1 MTASA
6 RSTSARSRE
15 SSKPHPYPLWSP
27 RFWHG
32 MRFGDWICLL
42 WENGFRVHPIRW
54 VMALLI
60 SLTTLFIIVMALMQR
75 WRYGRQ
81 VDATPVAPPIFIIG
95 HWRSGTTYLHELMV
109 LDDRF
114 AFPTTYQCFAPD
126 HFLVSEWLFARW
138 CGFLLPKQRPMD
150 NVSAGWQRPQEDE
163 FALLT
168 MGARTPYR
176 RMAFPNNP
184 PPDMAYLNM
193 EGLSEAELDKWSGAM
208 KSFVRAISFRSPRR
222 VILKSPTHTGRVAL
236 LARIFPGAQFIHISR
251 DPFALFPSTCRLW
264 KSLDA
269 VQGCQIPHNKHLHEY
284 VYDCLLKMYDGFE
297 KQRDALEPG
306 QIVDVRYE
314 DLVADPL
321 GVLETIYERLR
332 LGDFQHVRE
341 ATVAICG

>member
-1 MTASA
+1 
-6 RSTSARSRE
+6 
-15 SSKPHPYPLWSP
+15 
-27 RFWHG
+27 
-32 MRFGDWICLL
+32 
-42 WENGFRVHPIRW
+42 
-54 VMALLI
+54 MA
-60 SLTTLFIIVMALMQR
+60 FVQR

-114 AFPTTYQCFAPD
+114 AFPTTYQCFAPE

-163 FALLT
+163 FALFT
-168 MGARTPYR
+168 MGVRTPYR

-208 KSFVRAISFRSPRR
+208 KWFVRAISFRSPRR

-251 DPFALFPSTCRLW
+251 DPLALFPSTCRLW

-269 VQGCQIPHNKHLHEY
+269 VQGCQIPHNKHLQEY
-284 VYDCLLKMYDGFE
+284 VYDCLLRMYDGFE
-297 KQRDALEPG
+297 KQRDANWNPG
-306 QIVDVRYE
+306 KSSTCDTRIWWPIRWGCSQ
-314 DLVADPL
+314 
-321 GVLETIYERLR
+321 TIYERLQ
-332 LGDFQHVRE
+332 LGDFQPVRE
-341 ATVAICG
+341 RLDRNTWASNATIRRIATTCRPSSRPRFNAAGSAYFTRYGYAMSLDLVRGSRPPESVLTDPRIGHPGVTAKQS